1 MIGIGTAFNA
11 AAILMGGALGLL
23 LKSKLSDLTQ
33 QRIRLVLAF
42 LTVYVAGNMIW
53 QGLGGG
59 FLLTAKRLGIV
70 LVSIVIGSAIGT
82 LLGLQKGLERL
93 GRHAQ
98 ERFAATN
105 DNPSNRTSEGFVTC
119 TLLFCVGPMAIL
131 GCIED
136 GLEGKWNTLALKGM
150 MDGLATLAMAST
162 FGWGVILSVIPL
174 VAYQGTLTL
183 SARLIKPY
191 IDQPEMMQSIN
202 LTGGL
207 LILCVVLI
215 ILRIQKV
222 PLANYL
228 PALAIAPLLAHW
240 LA

>member
-11 AAILMGGALGLL
+11 TAILIGGALGLL

-33 QRIRLVLAF
+33 HRIRLTLAC
-42 LTVYVAGNMIW
+42 LTVFVAGGMIW

-59 FLLTAKRLGIV
+59 FWLTLKRIGLV
-70 LVSIVIGSAIGT
+70 LVAIMIGAAIGT
-82 LLGLQKGLERL
+82 FLGLQKRL
-93 GRHAQ
+93 DRIGRYAQ

-105 DNPSNRTSEGFVTC
+105 ESAPNRTSEGLVTC

-131 GCIED
+131 GSLED
-136 GLEGKWNTLALKGM
+136 GLEGRWSILALKGM

-191 IDQPEMMQSIN
+191 IEQPELLLTLN

-207 LILCVVLI
+207 LILCIVLV
-215 ILRIQKV
+215 ILRVQKV
-222 PLANYL
+222 PLADYL
-228 PALAIAPLLAHW
+228 PALAIAPLLTRW

>member
-11 AAILMGGALGLL
+11 AAILIGGALGLL

-33 QRIRLVLAF
+33 QRIRLALAL
-42 LTVYVAGNMIW
+42 LTVYVAGSMIW

-59 FLLTAKRLGIV
+59 FWITSKRIVIV
-70 LVSIVIGSAIGT
+70 LVSIVIGAAIGT
-82 LLGLQKGLERL
+82 LFGLQKGLERI
-93 GRHAQ
+93 GRYAQ

-105 DNPSNRTSEGFVTC
+105 DTSSNRMSEGLVTC

-136 GLEGKWNTLALKGM
+136 GLDGKWNILALKGI

-191 IDQPEMMQSIN
+191 LDQPEMLQSIN

-207 LILCVVLI
+207 LILCVVLM
-215 ILRIQKV
+215 ILRVQKV
-222 PLANYL
+222 PLADYL
-228 PALAIAPLLAHW
+228 PALAIAPLLAYW